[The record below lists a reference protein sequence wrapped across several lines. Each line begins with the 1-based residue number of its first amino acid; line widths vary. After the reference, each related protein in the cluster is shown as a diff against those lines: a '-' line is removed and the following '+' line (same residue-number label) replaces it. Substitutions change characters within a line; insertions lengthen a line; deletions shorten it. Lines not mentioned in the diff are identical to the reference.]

1 MIASLTGRLTRKATD
16 YVIIDVSGVGYQI
29 FVPLST
35 YYRMPDEGA
44 AASLHIYTHLREDIL
59 ALYGFSEQGEKDLFL
74 ILLGVSGIGPKLALT
89 VLSSLSAE
97 EVVAAIL
104 SSDDQK
110 LNAIPGIGTKT
121 AARLILELKDKV
133 KHLATASTPAVGHQ
147 RQADADVDDAVSALV
162 NLGYKRNLAED
173 AVQIV
178 LRGHPGLSVENIIRE
193 GLQTLRKR

>member
-1 MIASLTGRLTRKATD
+1 MIASLTGMLTRKAPD
-16 YVIIDVSGVGYQI
+16 YVIVDVSGVGYQV

-35 YYRMPDEGA
+35 YYRMPDEGVA
-44 AASLHIYTHLREDIL
+44 TSLHIHTHLREDML
-59 ALYGFSEQGEKDLFL
+59 SLYGFAEQAEKDLFL

-89 VLSSLSAE
+89 ILSSLSVE
-97 EVVAAIL
+97 EIAVAIQ

-110 LNAIPGIGTKT
+110 LNAIPGIGKKT

-133 KHLATASTPAVGHQ
+133 KHLVTGSVPDGRPQQSNVNG
-147 RQADADVDDAVSALV
+147 DDAVSALM

-178 LRGHPGLSVENIIRE
+178 LRSHPGLSVENLIRE
-193 GLQTLRKR
+193 GLQALRKR

>member
-1 MIASLTGRLTRKATD
+1 
-16 YVIIDVSGVGYQI
+16 
-29 FVPLST
+29 
-35 YYRMPDEGA
+35 MPDEGA

-110 LNAIPGIGTKT
+110 LNAIPGIGKKT

-133 KHLATASTPAVGHQ
+133 KHLATASTPTVGHQ

>member
-1 MIASLTGRLTRKATD
+1 MIASLTGMLTRKAPD
-16 YVIIDVSGVGYQI
+16 YVIVDVSGVGYQV

-35 YYRMPDEGA
+35 YYRMPDEGVA
-44 AASLHIYTHLREDIL
+44 TSLHIHTHLREDML
-59 ALYGFSEQGEKDLFL
+59 SLYGFAEQVEKDLFL

-89 VLSSLSAE
+89 ILSSLSVE
-97 EVVAAIL
+97 EIAVAIQ

-110 LNAIPGIGTKT
+110 LNAIPGIGKKT

-133 KHLATASTPAVGHQ
+133 KHLVTGSVPDGRPQQSNVNG
-147 RQADADVDDAVSALV
+147 DDAVSALM

-178 LRGHPGLSVENIIRE
+178 LRSHPGLSVENLIRE
-193 GLQTLRKR
+193 GLQALRKR

>member
-1 MIASLTGRLTRKATD
+1 MIASLTGRLTRKAVD
-16 YVIIDVSGVGYQI
+16 YLIIDVSGVGYQV

-44 AASLHIYTHLREDIL
+44 AASLHIHTHLREDLL
-59 ALYGFSEQGEKDLFL
+59 ALYGFSEQAEKDLFL

-89 VLSSLSAE
+89 ILSSLSAE
-97 EVVAAIL
+97 EIAAAIQ

-110 LNAIPGIGTKT
+110 LNAIPGIGKKT

-133 KHLATASTPAVGHQ
+133 KHLATASASAGQP
-147 RQADADVDDAVSALV
+147 RQADVDADDAVSALM

-173 AVQIV
+173 AVQAV
-178 LRGHPGLSVENIIRE
+178 LRKHPGLSVENLIRE
-193 GLQTLRKR
+193 GLQALRKR